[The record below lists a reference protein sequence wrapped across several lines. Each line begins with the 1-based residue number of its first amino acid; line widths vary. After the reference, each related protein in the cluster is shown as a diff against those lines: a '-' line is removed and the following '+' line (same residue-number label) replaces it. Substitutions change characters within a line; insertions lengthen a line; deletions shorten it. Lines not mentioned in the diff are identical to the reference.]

1 MHRTAITLGAVAVAS
16 TMILGGCA
24 SSSDDDAGS
33 DRTTA
38 ASKDRY
44 ATILDTAVSA
54 LGDDLPAVSVAL
66 GSASVDFAD
75 GDELH
80 IALSGYG
87 KGFDYSAP
95 EFTAAGDLSSEYGVD
110 IDQFDPAGDPQKQ
123 ITQVQDAIAS
133 GKYNAMIV
141 YPLSTDLMCDLMT
154 KQMPAAGIIP
164 VAIGNPP
171 CTESSADGVLTVV
184 PDTGGTDYVYP
195 AWADIIA
202 EREKGGRAILLTG
215 SELDFTTQIATSSL
229 QKSFKANGISIEA
242 VQRTDFTQE
251 DSLQKAQDILQ
262 AHPDVT
268 TVVSSYPEGTS
279 ALVTALKQ
287 AGLSDKVTVY
297 DFGGDSRILEEIEQ
311 GEVDGSSPFYPYT
324 KTKTAIQALLLAR
337 AGEKI
342 DPLMPYAGHSVE
354 SMRTEGED
362 IMFITKDNVDAFHS
376 DVAEY

>member
-1 MHRTAITLGAVAVAS
+1 MRRTSSTIGLALAAS
-16 TMILGGCA
+16 MVIGGCA
-24 SSSDDDAGS
+24 AESDDTTS
-33 DRTTA
+33 DRTSTD
-38 ASKDRY
+38 SRDRY
-44 ATILDTAVSA
+44 ATVLDGAVKA
-54 LGDDLPAVSVAL
+54 LGSDLGAVSVDL
-66 GSASVDFAD
+66 GGTSVDFAE
-75 GDELH
+75 GEGLK

-95 EFTAAGDLSSEYGVD
+95 EFDAADELSAAYDID

-123 ITQVQDAIAS
+123 IAQVQDAIAS

-171 CTESSADGVLTVV
+171 CTESAAEGVLTVV

-202 EREKGGRAILLTG
+202 EREKGGKGILLTG
-215 SELDFTTQIATSSL
+215 SELDFTTKIATSSI
-229 QKSFKANGISIEA
+229 KASFDRQDIELAA

-251 DSLQKAQDILQ
+251 DSLQKAQDVLQ
-262 AHPDVT
+262 ANPEVT
-268 TVVSSYPEGTS
+268 TVVSSYPEGTH

-297 DFGGDSRILEEIEQ
+297 DFGGESRILEEIEH

-337 AGEKI
+337 AGEGVDAVI
-342 DPLMPYAGHSVE
+342 PYSGHAVE
-354 SMRTEGED
+354 SMRQKGDD
-362 IMFITKDNVDAFHS
+362 IMFITKKNVDAFHS